1 MAISRMQMNRQLY
14 AGGGIMDVTPR
25 ENFGWGSKFK
35 RIVRKVIPNEISK
48 IAVKAAPFVAPFNPL
63 IAAGMAGL
71 GGFDQTGS
79 ISKSLRSGALTYGLG
94 QVSRYLGGAGFQQGI
109 NPFAGADFSQGIM
122 SGLGSLGSSPI
133 GTSTGLKLG
142 QYPIFGG
149 PQAVPE
155 GTYLPTDFAT
165 EALPL
170 EQATQQLTKTTTPG
184 YTDLFKKVLS
194 PQSTLGERTS
204 AITELG
210 GKALKS
216 IYTKP
221 HPTIAGKT
229 ILDKTALA
237 ATVAGVGSYL
247 EAKKLAEEAEL
258 VDDADEYTEEM
269 YEADKAKYTEEYE
282 ELLNPDQF
290 YATGGRIGYQIGGL
304 GSLYGSN
311 TGGQKPIYPRISDI
325 EASLSGAEQRIGD
338 PSLSSFGASSGGVS
352 DGGFNSPI
360 GGVYNQST
368 GGEQP
373 LPRDPLPRPVN
384 IDYRQ
389 GYGPG
394 GIQPPGNP
402 ILGIQ
407 QPGIQQPGIPILT
420 GIKPLGIMPQADPNR
435 DYGFNQYG
443 FDSDLLNYLNQQKQ
457 GSFSDRGISY
467 KYDPT
472 NQMFSGGTFGAQY
485 GNIPLSV
492 LQQVASGDRNLLQ
505 QYQTGGRG
513 AFGVGRGGAANGGR
527 IGYAFGNPEQFYAT
541 GGRVKLETG
550 GIPSIMLAKKEYNF
564 MDLIDKEG
572 EDEYYEKKAEELDR
586 KYNPER
592 YKQILPKEKPMD
604 KYMLDAVMSEKG
616 MRTLSEETRDDAMKM
631 YAERAY
637 KKGQISED
645 EYREIM
651 GFKIG
656 GRVGYKDGPSKS
668 DIFGLGGEEGVEK
681 IGKDIEEG
689 LGSMANIIT
698 DKDGNV
704 YLPLQYLRKFGE
716 DIFFGGQKNPKLPES
731 FYNKLSDKYIE
742 EMKKVKERGY
752 EKGGRVGYKI
762 GSKPKEDEEGIMSV
776 KMEMEDEDKENMMMA
791 DAPGIT
797 FTTSE
802 KSYLFKTLAGQ
813 GGSDRS
819 FTIPQLYGI
828 LNNPNSDKNIEDAKA
843 LKSFLKIKGFK
854 TGGRVQYAMGSEVPV
869 RENQAGVSEMD
880 FRETGGFVPPIGV
893 KEKADDIPAMLSN
906 NEFVFTADA
915 VRAAGGGSVNKG
927 AQKMYALMKQLEGKV
942 I

>member
-25 ENFGWGSKFK
+25 EKFGLGSSLKKF
-35 RIVRKVIPNEISK
+35 VRKIIPNEVAD
-48 IAVKAAPFVAPFNPL
+48 IATKAAPFVAPFNPL
-63 IAAGMAGL
+63 LAAGMAGI
-71 GGFDQTGS
+71 GGFDQSGS
-79 ISKSLRSGALTYGLG
+79 ISDSLKRGILTYGGG
-94 QVSRYLGGAGFQQGI
+94 QAARYLGGAGFQQGV

-155 GTYLPTDFAT
+155 GQYLPTDFAT

-210 GKALKS
+210 GKALKA
-216 IYTKP
+216 IYTDDK
-221 HPTIAGKT
+221 GR
-229 ILDKTALA
+229 LDKNALFS
-237 ATVAGVGSYL
+237 TIAGVGSYI
-247 EAKKLAEEAEL
+247 EAKKLL
-258 VDDADEYTEEM
+258 DDAGEDTGGYTEEM
-269 YEADKAKYTEEYE
+269 YEADKAKYMEKYKE
-282 ELLNPDQF
+282 
-290 YATGGRIGYQIGGL
+290 
-304 GSLYGSN
+304 SL
-311 TGGQKPIYPRISDI
+311 
-325 EASLSGAEQRIGD
+325 
-338 PSLSSFGASSGGVS
+338 
-352 DGGFNSPI
+352 
-360 GGVYNQST
+360 
-368 GGEQP
+368 
-373 LPRDPLPRPVN
+373 
-384 IDYRQ
+384 
-389 GYGPG
+389 
-394 GIQPPGNP
+394 
-402 ILGIQ
+402 
-407 QPGIQQPGIPILT
+407 
-420 GIKPLGIMPQADPNR
+420 
-435 DYGFNQYG
+435 
-443 FDSDLLNYLNQQKQ
+443 
-457 GSFSDRGISY
+457 
-467 KYDPT
+467 
-472 NQMFSGGTFGAQY
+472 
-485 GNIPLSV
+485 
-492 LQQVASGDRNLLQ
+492 
-505 QYQTGGRG
+505 
-513 AFGVGRGGAANGGR
+513 
-527 IGYAFGNPEQFYAT
+527 NPEQFYAT

-572 EDEYYEKKAEELDR
+572 EDEYYEKKAEVLDR
-586 KYNPER
+586 KYNPEK

-604 KYMLDAVMSEKG
+604 KYMLDEIMSEKG

-631 YAERAY
+631 YAEKAY

-651 GFKIG
+651 GFKVG
-656 GRVGYKDGPSKS
+656 GRVGYKDAGFTTIEDLGIEREEIEPKFEYNLE
-668 DIFGLGGEEGVEK
+668 DFNLLQEMPKVMVMDKEGKTRIVPENVAERLGL
-681 IGKDIEEG
+681 
-689 LGSMANIIT
+689 
-698 DKDGNV
+698 NV
-704 YLPLQYLRKFGE
+704 IMDSFDTEQILRSE
-716 DIFFGGQKNPKLPES
+716 
-731 FYNKLSDKYIE
+731 NKA
-742 EMKKVKERGY
+742 
-752 EKGGRVGYKI
+752 KGGRVGYKI

-776 KMEMEDEDKENMMMA
+776 KLEMEGEHKDNMMMA

-819 FTIPQLYGI
+819 FTMPQLYGI

-843 LKSFLKIKGFK
+843 LKAFLKIKGFK

-880 FRETGGFVPPIGV
+880 FRQTGGFVPPIGV

-927 AQKMYALMKQLEGKV
+927 AQKMYTLMKQLEGKV

>member
-35 RIVRKVIPNEISK
+35 KFVRKVIPNEIADV
-48 IAVKAAPFVAPFNPL
+48 AVKAAPFVAPFNPL

-94 QVSRYLGGAGFQQGI
+94 NLARVVGGAGFQGGLKA
-109 NPFAGADFSQGIM
+109 PGTGTGFGSYFTSPM
-122 SGLGSLGSSPI
+122 SGQQLFGAQAPVVDSGATVQSLDEIVGPGGGIEEYLYKTDPSK
-133 GTSTGLKLG
+133 LNLG
-142 QYPIFGG
+142 QQADIIAQQVGGGTPKTGYSDIFGRIVG
-149 PQAVPE
+149 K
-155 GTYLPTDFAT
+155 G
-165 EALPL
+165 
-170 EQATQQLTKTTTPG
+170 
-184 YTDLFKKVLS
+184 
-194 PQSTLGERTS
+194 STLGERAQ
-204 AITELG
+204 AIKELG
-210 GKALKS
+210 GKALKD
-216 IYTKP
+216 IYT
-221 HPTIAGKT
+221 T
-229 ILDKTALA
+229 DKGRVDKIALA

-247 EAKKLAEEAEL
+247 EAKKLLDEAGE
-258 VDDADEYTEEM
+258 DTEGYTEEM
-269 YEADKAKYTEEYE
+269 YEADKAKYMEKYE
-282 ELLNPDQF
+282 ELLNPD
-290 YATGGRIGYQIGGL
+290 
-304 GSLYGSN
+304 
-311 TGGQKPIYPRISDI
+311 
-325 EASLSGAEQRIGD
+325 
-338 PSLSSFGASSGGVS
+338 
-352 DGGFNSPI
+352 
-360 GGVYNQST
+360 
-368 GGEQP
+368 
-373 LPRDPLPRPVN
+373 
-384 IDYRQ
+384 
-389 GYGPG
+389 
-394 GIQPPGNP
+394 
-402 ILGIQ
+402 
-407 QPGIQQPGIPILT
+407 
-420 GIKPLGIMPQADPNR
+420 
-435 DYGFNQYG
+435 
-443 FDSDLLNYLNQQKQ
+443 
-457 GSFSDRGISY
+457 
-467 KYDPT
+467 
-472 NQMFSGGTFGAQY
+472 
-485 GNIPLSV
+485 
-492 LQQVASGDRNLLQ
+492 
-505 QYQTGGRG
+505 
-513 AFGVGRGGAANGGR
+513 
-527 IGYAFGNPEQFYAT
+527 QFYAT

-656 GRVGYKDGPSKS
+656 GRVGYKDAGFTTIEDLGIEKEEIEPKFEYNLE
-668 DIFGLGGEEGVEK
+668 DFNLLQEMPKVMVMDKEGKTRIVPENVAERLGL
-681 IGKDIEEG
+681 
-689 LGSMANIIT
+689 
-698 DKDGNV
+698 NV
-704 YLPLQYLRKFGE
+704 IMDSFDTEQILRSE
-716 DIFFGGQKNPKLPES
+716 
-731 FYNKLSDKYIE
+731 NKA
-742 EMKKVKERGY
+742 
-752 EKGGRVGYKI
+752 KGGRVGYKI

-776 KMEMEDEDKENMMMA
+776 KIEMDDEDKENMMMA

-813 GGSDRS
+813 GGSDKS
-819 FTIPQLYGI
+819 FTMPQLYGI
-828 LNNPNSDKNIEDAKA
+828 LNNPNSDTNIEDAKA
-843 LKSFLKIKGFK
+843 LKAFLKIKGFK

-880 FRETGGFVPPIGV
+880 FRQTGGFVPPIGV

>member
-35 RIVRKVIPNEISK
+35 KFVRKVIPNEIADV
-48 IAVKAAPFVAPFNPL
+48 AVKAAPFVAPFNPL

-71 GGFDQTGS
+71 GGFDQSGS
-79 ISKSLRSGALTYGLG
+79 LSKSLRSGALTYGLG
-94 QVSRYLGGAGFQQGI
+94 NLARVVGGAGFQGGLKA
-109 NPFAGADFSQGIM
+109 PGTGTGFGSYFTSPM
-122 SGLGSLGSSPI
+122 SGQQLFGAQQEAA
-133 GTSTGLKLG
+133 KLG
-142 QYPIFGG
+142 TAGDLDSIAGPSGGIEEYVYKTDPSKLTLGQQADIIAEQVSQTPNKTGYSDIFGRIVG
-149 PQAVPE
+149 KDA
-155 GTYLPTDFAT
+155 
-165 EALPL
+165 
-170 EQATQQLTKTTTPG
+170 
-184 YTDLFKKVLS
+184 
-194 PQSTLGERTS
+194 TLGQRTQ
-204 AITELG
+204 AIKELG
-210 GKALKS
+210 GKALKD
-216 IYTKP
+216 IYTTDK
-221 HPTIAGKT
+221 GKV
-229 ILDKTALA
+229 DKLALA
-237 ATVAGVGSYL
+237 ATVSGVGSYL

-269 YEADKAKYTEEYE
+269 YEADKAKYMEKYE

-290 YATGGRIGYQIGGL
+290 YATGGRVNFLKGGDT
-304 GSLYGSN
+304 S
-311 TGGQKPIYPRISDI
+311 
-325 EASLSGAEQRIGD
+325 
-338 PSLSSFGASSGGVS
+338 
-352 DGGFNSPI
+352 
-360 GGVYNQST
+360 YNAMIT
-368 GGEQP
+368 EMYIKAGGEEGTGM
-373 LPRDPLPRPVN
+373 D
-384 IDYRQ
+384 IDSF
-389 GYGPG
+389 
-394 GIQPPGNP
+394 
-402 ILGIQ
+402 
-407 QPGIQQPGIPILT
+407 
-420 GIKPLGIMPQADPNR
+420 ADMYFPKMQ
-435 DYGFNQYG
+435 D
-443 FDSDLLNYLNQQKQ
+443 
-457 GSFSDRGISY
+457 
-467 KYDPT
+467 
-472 NQMFSGGTFGAQY
+472 
-485 GNIPLSV
+485 
-492 LQQVASGDRNLLQ
+492 
-505 QYQTGGRG
+505 
-513 AFGVGRGGAANGGR
+513 
-527 IGYAFGNPEQFYAT
+527 

-604 KYMLDAVMSEKG
+604 KYMLDEIMSEKG

-631 YAERAY
+631 YAEKAY

-656 GRVGYKDGPSKS
+656 GRVGYKDAGFTTIEDLGIEREEIEPKFEYNLE
-668 DIFGLGGEEGVEK
+668 DFNLLQEMPKVMVMDKEGKTRIVPENVAERLGL
-681 IGKDIEEG
+681 
-689 LGSMANIIT
+689 
-698 DKDGNV
+698 NV
-704 YLPLQYLRKFGE
+704 IMDSFDTEQILRSE
-716 DIFFGGQKNPKLPES
+716 
-731 FYNKLSDKYIE
+731 NKA
-742 EMKKVKERGY
+742 
-752 EKGGRVGYKI
+752 KGGRVGYKI

-828 LNNPNSDKNIEDAKA
+828 LNNPNSDTNIEDAKA
-843 LKSFLKIKGFK
+843 LKAFLKIKGFK

-880 FRETGGFVPPIGV
+880 FRQTGGFVPPIGV

>member
-14 AGGGIMDVTPR
+14 AGGGIMDFTPR
-25 ENFGWGSKFK
+25 ENFGIGSKFK
-35 RIVRKVIPNEISK
+35 KFVRKIIPNEIADV
-48 IAVKAAPFVAPFNPL
+48 AVKAAPFVAPFNPL

-71 GGFDQTGS
+71 GGFDQSGS

-94 QVSRYLGGAGFQQGI
+94 NLARVVGGAGFQGGLKA
-109 NPFAGADFSQGIM
+109 PGTGTGFGSYFTSPM
-122 SGLGSLGSSPI
+122 SGQQL
-133 GTSTGLKLG
+133 
-142 QYPIFGG
+142 FGG
-149 PQAVPE
+149 MPESAPVVSNPGFDQSLIVPPGAGDPAQFLTDAALNISE
-155 GTYLPTDFAT
+155 VPTD
-165 EALPL
+165 LSKL
-170 EQATQQLTKTTTPG
+170 KTT
-184 YTDLFKKVLS
+184 DLLKKVVSFDTPLS
-194 PQSTLGERTS
+194 EKTG
-204 AITELG
+204 AIKQLG
-210 GKALKS
+210 GKALKT
-216 IYTKP
+216 IYTKQED
-221 HPTIAGKT
+221 GKT
-229 ILDKTALA
+229 VLDKNALFS
-237 ATVAGVGSYL
+237 TIAGVGSYI

-269 YEADKAKYTEEYE
+269 YEADRAKYMEKYE

-290 YATGGRIGYQIGGL
+290 YATGGRVNFLKGGDT
-304 GSLYGSN
+304 S
-311 TGGQKPIYPRISDI
+311 
-325 EASLSGAEQRIGD
+325 
-338 PSLSSFGASSGGVS
+338 
-352 DGGFNSPI
+352 
-360 GGVYNQST
+360 YNAMIT
-368 GGEQP
+368 EMYIKAGGEEGTGM
-373 LPRDPLPRPVN
+373 D
-384 IDYRQ
+384 IDSF
-389 GYGPG
+389 
-394 GIQPPGNP
+394 
-402 ILGIQ
+402 
-407 QPGIQQPGIPILT
+407 
-420 GIKPLGIMPQADPNR
+420 ADMYFPKM
-435 DYGFNQYG
+435 Q
-443 FDSDLLNYLNQQKQ
+443 
-457 GSFSDRGISY
+457 
-467 KYDPT
+467 
-472 NQMFSGGTFGAQY
+472 
-485 GNIPLSV
+485 
-492 LQQVASGDRNLLQ
+492 
-505 QYQTGGRG
+505 
-513 AFGVGRGGAANGGR
+513 
-527 IGYAFGNPEQFYAT
+527 E

-586 KYNPER
+586 KYNPEK

-604 KYMLDAVMSEKG
+604 KYMLDEIMSEKG

-631 YAERAY
+631 YAEKAY

-651 GFKIG
+651 GFKI
-656 GRVGYKDGPSKS
+656 
-668 DIFGLGGEEGVEK
+668 
-681 IGKDIEEG
+681 
-689 LGSMANIIT
+689 
-698 DKDGNV
+698 
-704 YLPLQYLRKFGE
+704 
-716 DIFFGGQKNPKLPES
+716 
-731 FYNKLSDKYIE
+731 
-742 EMKKVKERGY
+742 
-752 EKGGRVGYKI
+752 GGRVGYKI

-828 LNNPNSDKNIEDAKA
+828 LNNPNSDTNIEDAKA

-880 FRETGGFVPPIGV
+880 FRQTGGFVPPIGV

>member
-35 RIVRKVIPNEISK
+35 KFVRKVIPNEIADV
-48 IAVKAAPFVAPFNPL
+48 AVKAAPFVAPFNPL

-94 QVSRYLGGAGFQQGI
+94 NLARVVGGAGFQGGLKA
-109 NPFAGADFSQGIM
+109 PGTGTGFGSYFTSPM
-122 SGLGSLGSSPI
+122 SGQQLFGAQAPVVDSGATVQSLDEIVGPGGGIEEYLYKTDPSK
-133 GTSTGLKLG
+133 LNLG
-142 QYPIFGG
+142 QQADIIAQQVGGGTPKTGYSDIFGRIVG
-149 PQAVPE
+149 K
-155 GTYLPTDFAT
+155 G
-165 EALPL
+165 
-170 EQATQQLTKTTTPG
+170 
-184 YTDLFKKVLS
+184 
-194 PQSTLGERTS
+194 STLGERAQ
-204 AITELG
+204 AIKELG
-210 GKALKS
+210 GKALKD
-216 IYTKP
+216 IYT
-221 HPTIAGKT
+221 T
-229 ILDKTALA
+229 DKGRVDKIALA

-247 EAKKLAEEAEL
+247 EAKKLLDEAGE
-258 VDDADEYTEEM
+258 DTEGYTEEM
-269 YEADKAKYTEEYE
+269 YEADKAKYMEKYE
-282 ELLNPDQF
+282 ELLNPD
-290 YATGGRIGYQIGGL
+290 
-304 GSLYGSN
+304 
-311 TGGQKPIYPRISDI
+311 
-325 EASLSGAEQRIGD
+325 
-338 PSLSSFGASSGGVS
+338 
-352 DGGFNSPI
+352 
-360 GGVYNQST
+360 
-368 GGEQP
+368 
-373 LPRDPLPRPVN
+373 
-384 IDYRQ
+384 
-389 GYGPG
+389 
-394 GIQPPGNP
+394 
-402 ILGIQ
+402 
-407 QPGIQQPGIPILT
+407 
-420 GIKPLGIMPQADPNR
+420 
-435 DYGFNQYG
+435 
-443 FDSDLLNYLNQQKQ
+443 
-457 GSFSDRGISY
+457 
-467 KYDPT
+467 
-472 NQMFSGGTFGAQY
+472 
-485 GNIPLSV
+485 
-492 LQQVASGDRNLLQ
+492 
-505 QYQTGGRG
+505 
-513 AFGVGRGGAANGGR
+513 
-527 IGYAFGNPEQFYAT
+527 QFYAT

-656 GRVGYKDGPSKS
+656 GRVGYK
-668 DIFGLGGEEGVEK
+668 
-681 IGKDIEEG
+681 
-689 LGSMANIIT
+689 
-698 DKDGNV
+698 
-704 YLPLQYLRKFGE
+704 
-716 DIFFGGQKNPKLPES
+716 
-731 FYNKLSDKYIE
+731 
-742 EMKKVKERGY
+742 
-752 EKGGRVGYKI
+752 I

-813 GGSDRS
+813 GGSDKS
-819 FTIPQLYGI
+819 FTMPQLYGI

-843 LKSFLKIKGFK
+843 LKAFLKIKGFKTGGRVGLKDGVGIFGGKAEYDEDLDSARDLADTYVREGMSESDAWERAVKEVYKIELK

>member
-25 ENFGWGSKFK
+25 ENFGLGSKFK
-35 RIVRKVIPNEISK
+35 KFVRKIIPNEIADV
-48 IAVKAAPFVAPFNPL
+48 AVKAAPFVAPFNPL

-94 QVSRYLGGAGFQQGI
+94 NLARVVGGAGFQGGLKA
-109 NPFAGADFSQGIM
+109 PGTGTGFGSYFTSPM
-122 SGLGSLGSSPI
+122 SGQQLFGAQAPVVDSGATVQSLDEIVGSGGGIEEYLYKTDPSKL
-133 GTSTGLKLG
+133 TLG
-142 QYPIFGG
+142 QQADIIAQQVGGGTPKTGYSDIFGRIVG
-149 PQAVPE
+149 KDA
-155 GTYLPTDFAT
+155 
-165 EALPL
+165 
-170 EQATQQLTKTTTPG
+170 
-184 YTDLFKKVLS
+184 
-194 PQSTLGERTS
+194 TLGQRTQ
-204 AITELG
+204 AIKELG
-210 GKALKS
+210 GKALKD
-216 IYTKP
+216 IYTTDK
-221 HPTIAGKT
+221 GK
-229 ILDKTALA
+229 LDKTALFS
-237 ATVAGVGSYL
+237 TIAGVGSYI
-247 EAKKLAEEAEL
+247 EAKKLL
-258 VDDADEYTEEM
+258 DDAGEDTEGYTEEM
-269 YEADKAKYTEEYE
+269 YEADKAKYMEKYK

-290 YATGGRIGYQIGGL
+290 YATGGRVNFLKGGDT
-304 GSLYGSN
+304 S
-311 TGGQKPIYPRISDI
+311 
-325 EASLSGAEQRIGD
+325 
-338 PSLSSFGASSGGVS
+338 
-352 DGGFNSPI
+352 
-360 GGVYNQST
+360 YNAMIT
-368 GGEQP
+368 EMYIKAGGEEGTGM
-373 LPRDPLPRPVN
+373 D
-384 IDYRQ
+384 IDSF
-389 GYGPG
+389 
-394 GIQPPGNP
+394 
-402 ILGIQ
+402 
-407 QPGIQQPGIPILT
+407 
-420 GIKPLGIMPQADPNR
+420 ADMYFPKMQ
-435 DYGFNQYG
+435 D
-443 FDSDLLNYLNQQKQ
+443 
-457 GSFSDRGISY
+457 
-467 KYDPT
+467 
-472 NQMFSGGTFGAQY
+472 
-485 GNIPLSV
+485 
-492 LQQVASGDRNLLQ
+492 
-505 QYQTGGRG
+505 
-513 AFGVGRGGAANGGR
+513 
-527 IGYAFGNPEQFYAT
+527 

-656 GRVGYKDGPSKS
+656 GRVGYK
-668 DIFGLGGEEGVEK
+668 
-681 IGKDIEEG
+681 
-689 LGSMANIIT
+689 
-698 DKDGNV
+698 
-704 YLPLQYLRKFGE
+704 
-716 DIFFGGQKNPKLPES
+716 
-731 FYNKLSDKYIE
+731 
-742 EMKKVKERGY
+742 
-752 EKGGRVGYKI
+752 I

-828 LNNPNSDKNIEDAKA
+828 LNNPNSDTNIEDAKA
-843 LKSFLKIKGFK
+843 LKAFLKIKGFK

-880 FRETGGFVPPIGV
+880 FRQTGGFVPPIGV

-927 AQKMYALMKQLEGKV
+927 AQKMYTLMKQLEGKV
-942 I
+942 V